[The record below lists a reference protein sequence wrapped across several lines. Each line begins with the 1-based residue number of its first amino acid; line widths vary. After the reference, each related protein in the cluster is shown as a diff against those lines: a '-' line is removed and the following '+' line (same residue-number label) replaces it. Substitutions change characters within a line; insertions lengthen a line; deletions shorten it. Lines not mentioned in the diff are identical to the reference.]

1 MGKGERMGRFH
12 GRKTRMG
19 RLHGGAASGTNNGR
33 CCDHEETKTRMC
45 TESNNREQRRQYL
58 NRSLV
63 MKTGTTVDDE
73 S

>member
-1 MGKGERMGRFH
+1 
-12 GRKTRMG
+12 
-19 RLHGGAASGTNNGR
+19 
-33 CCDHEETKTRMC
+33 MC